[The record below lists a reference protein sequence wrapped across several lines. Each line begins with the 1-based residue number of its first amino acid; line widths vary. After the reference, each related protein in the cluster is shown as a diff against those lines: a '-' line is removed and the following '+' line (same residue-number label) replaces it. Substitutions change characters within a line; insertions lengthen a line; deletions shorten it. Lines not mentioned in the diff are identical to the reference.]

1 MATTRGA
8 AKEMH
13 ERMINKRDRYRSDGG
28 GGNQIDLN
36 AIVRRVMKG
45 RIKVK
50 ALDKDLFPWGGYFFS
65 AG

>member
-1 MATTRGA
+1 MATIRGP

-50 ALDKDLFPWGGYFFS
+50 ALDKDLFPWAGYFFS